1 MRHDRGVRD
10 LGGRPGNE
18 VTLPERARPGAR
30 SSGHGA
36 AVAPGRARNGRR
48 RFQTAG
54 QRNRATLRAIE
65 ESLRNVLVSSPADG
79 LACVV
84 LRTRQLLGGQLHF
97 LSLLPRALTVVAT
110 GDPNVDRRFQVGV
123 TGNSGLPG
131 RVFTAD
137 FTAWL
142 RQLPYGKRQ
151 GRDVLPAAVGFGVHL
166 YEGCP
171 GHVRRPRRL
180 LRASRQDRAQFE
192 AARNQ

>member
-1 MRHDRGVRD
+1 M
-10 LGGRPGNE
+10 
-18 VTLPERARPGAR
+18 TLPERARPGAR

-48 RFQTAG
+48 GFQTAG

-84 LRTRQLLGGQLHF
+84 LRTGQLLGGQLHF
-97 LSLLPRALTVVAT
+97 VSLLPRALTVVAT

-131 RVFTAD
+131 RVFTA
-137 FTAWL
+137 WL
-142 RQLPYGKRQ
+142 RQLPYGKLGKDATCFQLQWDSVCIYTRGALDTSEGLDAFCERAARIAHSSKRRGISDQ
-151 GRDVLPAAVGFGVHL
+151 ITLFVLRRDFAVG
-166 YEGCP
+166 P
-171 GHVRRPRRL
+171 
-180 LRASRQDRAQFE
+180 
-192 AARNQ
+192 